1 MININIGY
9 GKHNDKCHHYLVKV
23 DNKSPN
29 WSKLHAQWFFTQ
41 PFFLPPLK
49 KWNSVGCPL

>member
-9 GKHNDKCHHYLVKV
+9 GKHDDKCHHYLVKV

-29 WSKLHAQWFFTQ
+29 WSKLHAQWFFYTA
-41 PFFLPPLK
+41 F
-49 KWNSVGCPL
+49 CPTST